1 MNTDATEID
10 AAPDA
15 VCLMGPTC
23 TGKTALALALAERFP
38 VEIVSV
44 DSALVYRG
52 MDIGTSKPT
61 AAELAAVPHHLI
73 DICDPADPYSAGRF
87 LRDALACIA
96 EIQARGRVPLLVGG
110 TMLYY
115 RALTHGLAPL
125 PEADSQVR
133 AALDLVAQSTGWPA
147 LHAELA
153 ERDPVAASRIQPAD
167 AQRIQRAL
175 EVLQLTGERL
185 SDLQQQSEPP
195 PVKLARFALVPVA
208 REVLYQRINARF
220 EDMMAAGLL
229 DEVRALRARGD
240 LDPDLPSLRAVGYRQ
255 LWSHLAGECG
265 LEDAMAAARQATRNL
280 AKRQLTWLRADPEIA
295 WITSLAESDLVPIS
309 DALTSAAGKI
319 GLKTLC

>member
-1 MNTDATEID
+1 MNDTVTQAN

-23 TGKTALALALAERFP
+23 TGKTALALELAQRFP

-52 MDIGTSKPT
+52 MNIGTSKPT

-87 LRDALACIA
+87 LRDALACIDA
-96 EIQARGRVPLLVGG
+96 IRGRGRVPLLVGG

-125 PEADSQVR
+125 PEADSSVR
-133 AALDLVAQSTGWPA
+133 AALDMVAQTSGWPA
-147 LHAELA
+147 LHAQLA

-175 EVLQLTGERL
+175 EVLQLTGERM
-185 SDLQQQSEPP
+185 SDLQRQSAPP
-195 PVKLARFALVPVA
+195 PVRLARFALVPVA

-220 EDMMAAGLL
+220 DGMMAAGLL
-229 DEVRALRARGD
+229 DEVRALWARGN

-255 LWSHLAGECG
+255 LWSHLAGECS
-265 LEDAMAAARQATRNL
+265 LEDAVAAARQATRNL
-280 AKRQLTWLRADPEIA
+280 AKRQLTWLRADPGIT
-295 WITSLAESDLVPIS
+295 WITALAERDLVPIS

-319 GLKTLC
+319 GPKSLC

>member
-1 MNTDATEID
+1 MNTSSNALD

-23 TGKTALALALAERFP
+23 TGKTALALQLARHLP
-38 VEIVSV
+38 LEIVSV

-52 MDIGTSKPT
+52 MDIGTSKPS
-61 AAELAAVPHHLI
+61 AAERAAVPHHLI
-73 DICDPADPYSAGRF
+73 DICDPSDPYSAGRF
-87 LRDALACIA
+87 LRDALRCIG
-96 EIQARGRVPLLVGG
+96 EIRARGRVPLLVGG

-125 PEADSQVR
+125 PEADPHVR
-133 AALDLVAQSTGWPA
+133 AALDMVAQSAGWPA

-185 SDLQQQSEPP
+185 SDLQQQAAPP
-195 PVKLARFALVPVA
+195 AVRLAQFALMTVSRP
-208 REVLYQRINARF
+208 ELYVRINARF
-220 EDMMAAGLL
+220 DQMLAAGLV

-255 LWSHLAGECG
+255 IWKHLAGECS
-265 LEDAMAAARQATRNL
+265 LEDAAAAARQATRNL
-280 AKRQLTWLRADPEIA
+280 AKRQLTWLRGDPAIA
-295 WITSLAESDLVPIS
+295 WLPSLAEPDLVPIY
-309 DALTSAAGKI
+309 DAVTSSARKI
-319 GLKTLC
+319 GAEPLC

>member
-1 MNTDATEID
+1 MNTNVTEVD

-23 TGKTALALALAERFP
+23 TGKTALALALAARFP

-61 AAELAAVPHHLI
+61 AAEQAAVPHHLI

-96 EIQARGRVPLLVGG
+96 DIQARGRVPLLVGG

-133 AALDLVAQSTGWPA
+133 AALDMVAQSTGWPA

-185 SDLQQQSEPP
+185 SDLQQQSQPP

-208 REVLYQRINARF
+208 RAELYQRINDRF
-220 EDMMAAGLL
+220 AGMVAAGLL

-255 LWSHLAGECG
+255 LWSHLAGECS
-265 LEDAMAAARQATRNL
+265 LEDATAAACQATRNL
-280 AKRQLTWLRADPEIA
+280 AKRQLTWLRADPDIA
-295 WITSLAESDLVPIS
+295 WITSLAEADLVPIS
-309 DALTSAAGKI
+309 DALTSAARKI
-319 GLKTLC
+319 GPKTLC